1 MFNKILPKT
10 ICHFFTTLFVSK
22 IVPNYI
28 FCRQHLPKIFFWVF
42 LKSDLLLLLQIFA
55 EKTRKKSF
63 VPSKLQKTDSVEMKN
78 EKETIEESRKYYN
91 NQNVFFLFC
100 LGHRKIPECISK
112 LLFRAI
118 DCQCPTFSFVFY
130 LKKIKSKVIL
140 KHFIAATTT
149 NI

>member
-55 EKTRKKSF
+55 EKTRKKIFCSF
-63 VPSKLQKTDSVEMKN
+63 EASKNRFSRNEEWKRNNRRIKKVLQQSECVFPFLSRASKN
-78 EKETIEESRKYYN
+78 SRMHFKASFSGYRLSMPN
-91 NQNVFFLFC
+91 IFI
-100 LGHRKIPECISK
+100 R
-112 LLFRAI
+112 LLFEK
-118 DCQCPTFSFVFY
+118 D
-130 LKKIKSKVIL
+130 KIKSYP
-140 KHFIAATTT
+140 
-149 NI
+149 

>member
-1 MFNKILPKT
+1 VFNKILPKT

-112 LLFRAI
+112 LLFSGYRLWMPNI
-118 DCQCPTFSFVFY
+118 FIRLLFEKD
-130 LKKIKSKVIL
+130 KIKSYP
-140 KHFIAATTT
+140 
-149 NI
+149 

>member
-112 LLFRAI
+112 LLFSGYRLSMPNI
-118 DCQCPTFSFVFY
+118 FIRLLFD
-130 LKKIKSKVIL
+130 KDKIKSYP
-140 KHFIAATTT
+140 
-149 NI
+149 